1 VAEGG
6 AFWVGGAW
14 DKSISWVRSVISIA
28 VVVEVSFAFV
38 AAAEVEV
45 ERLIAQIGSLEEE
58 HLGALG
64 GLARLDLL
72 GEHGGGP
79 IVIES

>member
-1 VAEGG
+1 M
-6 AFWVGGAW
+6 
-14 DKSISWVRSVISIA
+14 SWVRSVISIA
-28 VVVEVSFAFV
+28 VAVNVSFAIV

-45 ERLIAQIGSLEEE
+45 ECLIARIGSLEEE

-72 GEHGGGP
+72 EECGGGP
-79 IVIES
+79 LAIAS